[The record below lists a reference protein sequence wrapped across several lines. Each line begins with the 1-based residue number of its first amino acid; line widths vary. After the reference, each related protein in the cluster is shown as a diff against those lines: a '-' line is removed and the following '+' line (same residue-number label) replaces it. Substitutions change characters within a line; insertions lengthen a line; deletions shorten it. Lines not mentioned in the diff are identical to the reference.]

1 MKYLVVIEKMGN
13 NYGAY
18 SPDVDGCVAT
28 GATIKETI
36 QRMTEALELHL
47 EGEEEIVP
55 KGMDF
60 WLERIETIAHSNAI
74 IIEIGVGNEIVGTKE
89 AFQSLISQRGIYKKL
104 GVDRSTVANWKTY
117 LTEDKISNEKMEEM
131 LNKAGWKVVSQSVWE
146 SRKSLFFM

>member
-36 QRMTEALELHL
+36 HRMTEALEFHL
-47 EGEEEIVP
+47 EGEDEIIP
-55 KGMDF
+55 KGMDY
-60 WLERIETIAHSNAI
+60 WLDRVDEIAHPNAI
-74 IIEIGVGNEIVGTKE
+74 IIEIGVGNEVIGTKE

-117 LTEDKISNEKMEEM
+117 LDEDKISNEKMEEM
-131 LNKAGWKVVSQSVWE
+131 LHRAGWKEISQPVWE
-146 SRKSLFFM
+146 SKSSLIA